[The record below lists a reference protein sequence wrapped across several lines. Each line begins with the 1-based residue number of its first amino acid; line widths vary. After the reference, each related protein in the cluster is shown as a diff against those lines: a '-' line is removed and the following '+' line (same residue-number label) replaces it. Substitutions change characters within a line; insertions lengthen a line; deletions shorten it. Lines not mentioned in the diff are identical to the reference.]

1 MLTAI
6 ISIGLIL
13 FSVFIVVNFLPALA
27 TALLYGLV
35 AVALLIQFV
44 AKKILIAV
52 PWTVAAFVAL
62 TVGFFALGRQFFCAD
77 NAKRFVEKFLPPR
90 EFERKTLSLA
100 VIELM
105 IILHEKI
112 LESVNHAG

>member
-1 MLTAI
+1 M
-6 ISIGLIL
+6 IGRLIL
-13 FSVFIVVNFLPALA
+13 IVSMLA

-35 AVALLIQFV
+35 AVALLIQFI

-62 TVGFFALGRQFFCAD
+62 TVGLFALGRQFLCAD

-112 LESVNHAG
+112 LERVNHAIRP